1 MLEDTQTYV
10 PAVVR
15 NILTVWYVYMQLS
28 NPIPTFA
35 GLVIGL
41 GHGVLAQSTPALIGY
56 DLFYP
61 PDWLTFMC
69 EKLLNPKT
77 AVEVDQRRRLSDQEY
92 EEEMQAQAERDAMPT
107 DASTER

>member
-1 MLEDTQTYV
+1 
-10 PAVVR
+10 
-15 NILTVWYVYMQLS
+15 
-28 NPIPTFA
+28 
-35 GLVIGL
+35 
-41 GHGVLAQSTPALIGY
+41 
-56 DLFYP
+56 
-61 PDWLTFMC
+61 MC